1 MGPAENRALGSGAGA
16 QCFDGSLSCADVLA
30 WLTIQMLLNV
40 KWIRFISIKVLMES
54 FFYVYLSLKNYG
66 LNVSLMTHLII
77 MNCPSG
83 DGGAMGRT
91 ESEVEWERMLQAN
104 MEALDDPN
112 KLPEVAWPK
121 ELLYR
126 SLYWEVFNATQD
138 VIIEPVLLVCYICS
152 SDSSFFIL
160 LLYISDTTL

>member
-1 MGPAENRALGSGAGA
+1 
-16 QCFDGSLSCADVLA
+16 
-30 WLTIQMLLNV
+30 
-40 KWIRFISIKVLMES
+40 MES
-54 FFYVYLSLKNYG
+54 FFYVYLSLKNYR
-66 LNVSLMTHLII
+66 LNVSFAPILKPTHLII
-77 MNCPSG
+77 MDCLSG

-126 SLYWEVFNATQD
+126 SLYWE
-138 VIIEPVLLVCYICS
+138 
-152 SDSSFFIL
+152 FF
-160 LLYISDTTL
+160 YV

>member
-1 MGPAENRALGSGAGA
+1 M
-16 QCFDGSLSCADVLA
+16 
-30 WLTIQMLLNV
+30 
-40 KWIRFISIKVLMES
+40 
-54 FFYVYLSLKNYG
+54 SLKNYG
-66 LNVSLMTHLII
+66 LNVSFAPKPTHLII
-77 MNCPSG
+77 MDCPSG

-126 SLYWEVFNATQD
+126 SLYLEFFYDRHDT
-138 VIIEPVLLVCYICS
+138 IIEPVLLVCYLRS
-152 SDSSFFIL
+152 SDYSSLFLIKLTFIAKVC
-160 LLYISDTTL
+160 